1 VQFFA
6 ETFVTSSTGGV
17 IENEQ
22 HDMIWVD
29 AIAKKAKTVTVD
41 DIFGTNITTIYRGD
55 LKKEYYITDD
65 MKCYYTFAPPDM
77 NIKIKIQD
85 NATFDGMT
93 TLNGVSVQ
101 VWVYVAV
108 NQVTTYYITNENKP
122 VKVEL
127 VSGKHID
134 VIDFRRFDIM
144 VPDKMVFEL
153 KSGMHCE
160 EMNIGVKN
168 PTRKDVEKYF
178 SAVPMLIKSK
188 ENTHRIRPS
197 LPKVEGAIDP
207 ATLALIGKT
216 LWAIIKENKPEA
228 NLESNINA
236 VIPQGTTWTDMSG
249 WRQQKWPGW
258 QWSLVNVYGVT
269 TVDYRWAFNFLCNGN
284 YKNIG
289 KYIENAGAFPTMID
303 VSWGYKVN
311 VKGQVLNPFNY
322 GTSTNPVAGLTLSM
336 TMDVNTLVKKITQ
349 TCTVNLIGDCSTEV
363 VSCNGY
369 KSSSTFSYF
378 H

>member
-6 ETFVTSSTGGV
+6 ETFVTSSTDGV

-22 HDMIWVD
+22 HDMIWID
-29 AIAKKAKTVTVD
+29 AVAKKAKTVTVD

-77 NIKIKIQD
+77 NIKLKIQE
-85 NATFDGMT
+85 NATFKERT

-108 NQVTTYYITNENKP
+108 NQMTTYYITNENKP

-236 VIPQGTTWTDMSG
+236 VIPQGTTWSDMSG

-269 TVDYRWAFNFLCNGN
+269 LLTIDGHLTSFAMEIIKILE
-284 YKNIG
+284 NI
-289 KYIENAGAFPTMID
+289 
-303 VSWGYKVN
+303 
-311 VKGQVLNPFNY
+311 
-322 GTSTNPVAGLTLSM
+322 
-336 TMDVNTLVKKITQ
+336 
-349 TCTVNLIGDCSTEV
+349 
-363 VSCNGY
+363 
-369 KSSSTFSYF
+369 
-378 H
+378 